1 MRQSFVFKNDT
12 DLGHT
17 GSSRG
22 GGKMNR
28 YEKIALSTL
37 GPIAAA
43 CGTFYA
49 WSLNYSVASWI
60 ILKSS
65 TMWKSFSGGEIFMP
79 IRQSAA
85 YIDNPS
91 VMRLVKAA
99 TTATFVEAAVAAGAV
114 AIAILRP
121 WEVRPPSDGSRFATL
136 DDLKR
141 AGLIEGQPGKSI
153 LLGTFGKGR
162 QTVDVRYSGDSH
174 FFVNGP
180 SRSGKGRGFVM
191 TNLLEYEGS
200 AVVLD
205 VKLENYLN
213 TGAARLAMGQKCFV
227 FAPGSAK
234 SHRWN
239 PLDFVRG
246 WPERSTDLIN
256 LAASLL
262 PIGEKEDGYW
272 KQTARGLLAGVLG
285 YVMEARSMEG
295 RRNFRSVLRMFST
308 GRSFS
313 DVLSEII
320 ESEPELNDFILGSF
334 RQHLGRDEEQRPSF
348 EGHIVTALAPFNNLL
363 IAEACSS
370 SDFDLRD
377 LRRTPFSLFIA
388 APVSDFGTVEPII
401 RLLIQQVHDIM
412 LRNLPGKDE
421 PHKVLM
427 MLDEFY
433 QFERLPEIIKRA
445 PLVAG
450 YGLTIALVAQNI
462 SQIDERYGQK
472 TRDALLGN
480 MDIKLCIA
488 VGDDATARIVS
499 DNLGRK
505 YEEREGWGKH
515 SSVLLGKQASSGRFE
530 LVPLMDA
537 GSVQRLDDTK
547 TILQVRSGYGA
558 ILNKMNFYT
567 DSHFLQKRREVEGY
581 ARQLVIPE
589 IEIRAEW
596 PLFET
601 RAAASTIFDGKGPKK
616 ERSVSVAILGNG
628 AVAASDRDFEV
639 LALAMAVFRDTT
651 RFMHQ
656 FRSAMRATE
665 DQAITDLLFRLRT
678 APETLGPLRGKQ
690 DRFDRNARGERKAA
704 MDAVWPLREAVIA
717 ARWAKIAQAMNAAA
731 ADVTWSFVRG
741 FATSPEG
748 ESVRGDDL
756 AMAVLDADIAEETN
770 QLEIGHEQL
779 TAAVEEIAAVLTSNN
794 PQADASDTN
803 KTSAID
809 AAVERLKRSTA
820 AALLEDDQLPDAIV
834 AGGSD
839 AAAPSSHA
847 PDQPQDSLE
856 PQA

>member
-1 MRQSFVFKNDT
+1 
-12 DLGHT
+12 
-17 GSSRG
+17 
-22 GGKMNR
+22 MNR
-28 YEKIALSTL
+28 FEKIALSIL
-37 GPIAAA
+37 GPIIAA

-65 TMWKSFSGGEIFMP
+65 SMWKSFSGGEIFLP
-79 IRQSAA
+79 IRQASA
-85 YIDNPS
+85 YIDSPL

-99 TTATFVEAAVAAGAV
+99 TTATLVEGVVVAG
-114 AIAILRP
+114 AIAIAITRP

-136 DDLKR
+136 EDLKR
-141 AGLIEGQPGKSI
+141 AGLIDGQPGRSI

-162 QTVDVRYSGDSH
+162 QAVDVRYSGDSH

-213 TGAARLAMGQKCFV
+213 AGAARLAMGQKCFV

-272 KQTARGLLAGVLG
+272 RQTARGLLAGVLG
-285 YVMEARSMEG
+285 YVMEAKSMDG

-320 ESEPELNDFILGSF
+320 ENEPQLNDFILGSF

-377 LRRTPFSLFIA
+377 LRRAPYSLFIA

-401 RLLIQQVHDIM
+401 RLLIQQIHDIM
-412 LRNLPGKDE
+412 LRSLPGKDE
-421 PHKVLM
+421 PNKILM

-462 SQIDERYGQK
+462 PQIDERYGQK

-505 YEEREGWGKH
+505 YEEREGWGRH
-515 SSVLLGKQASSGRFE
+515 SGLILGKQASSGRFE

-537 GSVQRLDDTK
+537 GSIQRLDDTK

-558 ILNKMNFYT
+558 ILNKLNFYT
-567 DSHFLQKRREVEGY
+567 DGRFLQRRREVEAY
-581 ARQLVIPE
+581 ARQLVIPK
-589 IEIRAEW
+589 IELRPEW

-601 RAAASTIFDGKGPKK
+601 RASVATAASDATAANGGISDG
-616 ERSVSVAILGNG
+616 VSSNG
-628 AVAASDRDFEV
+628 ANSASDRDFEV
-639 LALAMAVFRDTT
+639 LAASMAVFSETN

-656 FRSAMRATE
+656 FRSAMSATE
-665 DQAITDLLFRLRT
+665 DQAIADLLFRLRT
-678 APETLGPLRGKQ
+678 APETLGPLRGKT
-690 DRFDRNARGERKAA
+690 DRFDRKARSERKAA
-704 MDAVWPLREAVIA
+704 LEAVWPLREAVIA
-717 ARWAKIAQAMNAAA
+717 ARWAKIAEAVNAAA
-731 ADVTWSFVRG
+731 TQVTWSFVKG
-741 FATSPEG
+741 FAPSPQHS
-748 ESVRGDDL
+748 SVHTDDV
-756 AMAVLDADIAEETN
+756 AAAVLEPDVEEETN

-779 TAAVEEIAAVLTSNN
+779 TAAVDQIGAIL
-794 PQADASDTN
+794 ASDAQTLDTGN
-803 KTSAID
+803 IDKTRTID
-809 AAVERLKRSTA
+809 AAVRRLKRSIA
-820 AALLEDDQLPDAIV
+820 AAMLEDDQLPEAVV
-834 AGGSD
+834 AHDGATTSL
-839 AAAPSSHA
+839 PPHS
-847 PDQPQDSLE
+847 PDETQETLE
-856 PQA
+856 